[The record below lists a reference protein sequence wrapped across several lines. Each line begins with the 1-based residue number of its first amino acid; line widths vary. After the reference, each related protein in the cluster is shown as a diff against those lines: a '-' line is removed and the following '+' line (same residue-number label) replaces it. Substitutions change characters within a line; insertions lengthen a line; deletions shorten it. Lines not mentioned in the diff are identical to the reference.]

1 LRVPAECDRV
11 FAAAPERVTGLHIL
25 VNNPGLTFTTIDPA
39 RFRQAEPQKFW
50 QVPDD
55 IVRAVIE
62 TNYIAAD

>member
-1 LRVPAECDRV
+1 MRPSFRRSAGALHRPAYSGQQR
-11 FAAAPERVTGLHIL
+11 R
-25 VNNPGLTFTTIDPA
+25 LTFTTIDPA
-39 RFRQAEPQKFW
+39 RFRRAEPQKFW